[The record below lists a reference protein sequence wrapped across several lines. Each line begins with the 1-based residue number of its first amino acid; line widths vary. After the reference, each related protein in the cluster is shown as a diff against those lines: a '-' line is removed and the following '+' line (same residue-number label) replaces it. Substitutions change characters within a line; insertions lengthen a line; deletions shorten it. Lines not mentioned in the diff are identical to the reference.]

1 MAEISEF
8 PATDPLA
15 QARALLLSAAYQDAA
30 RLLRGRK
37 WGPEHVEKTFQDA
50 DGVVFVVAA
59 VTPEG
64 VAQCVQEEGT
74 GVVIVER
81 TRRDEGTTEIV
92 IPPQKPWP

>member
-37 WGPEHVEKTFQDA
+37 WGPEHVEKTFQNA
-50 DGVVFVVAA
+50 EGVVFVVAA

-64 VAQCVQEEGT
+64 VAQCVQAAPEG
-74 GVVIVER
+74 VELVER
-81 TRRDEGTTEIV
+81 PRRDDDIMEIV
-92 IPPQKPWP
+92 IPAVE